1 MFVGISCRRKI
12 LHTGKFDEEK
22 NCIGKKRISCTLH
35 MAKLLNPPASC
46 RRLPQNGIKTSY
58 LNTLIRRKNNY

>member
-22 NCIGKKRISCTLH
+22 NCIGKKRVSCTLH
-35 MAKLLNPPASC
+35 MAKLLI
-46 RRLPQNGIKTSY
+46 LPHLAGDS
-58 LNTLIRRKNNY
+58 RKMA